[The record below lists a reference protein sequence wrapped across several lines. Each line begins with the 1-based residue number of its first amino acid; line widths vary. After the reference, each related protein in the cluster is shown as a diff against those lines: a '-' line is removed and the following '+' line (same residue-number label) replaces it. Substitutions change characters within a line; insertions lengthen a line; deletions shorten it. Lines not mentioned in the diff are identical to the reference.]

1 MGTRG
6 DRRGGRLE
14 QCPKS
19 PLSRT
24 PHAYTVLVCLARR
37 VVRRTV
43 SDSAEARVA
52 SSTTVRWRAYV
63 VAVTA
68 VALGGCSAAPSSPAP
83 IAGEVAAELVTPAGD
98 TMHVVCAGSGSPAVV
113 LVHGIGDRASS
124 SNLVEVQRR
133 LAEERRTC
141 RFDRP
146 GTGDSPSPST
156 PGRDGADLAAELG
169 AVMNHADP
177 NAPVLLVGH
186 SFGSYPVLLAVDAF
200 PGRVAGGVLLDAVD
214 PGQGLLPAL
223 GKERWSEVAMAG
235 EALDLEGVERDV
247 RAAGDVGDLPWVV
260 VRRSEGA
267 ARAWVDAQEALAGLS
282 SRGTVR
288 IADSGHDVPVDD
300 PASVVDAVMEVEA
313 AAR

>member
-1 MGTRG
+1 M
-6 DRRGGRLE
+6 
-14 QCPKS
+14 
-19 PLSRT
+19 
-24 PHAYTVLVCLARR
+24 
-37 VVRRTV
+37 
-43 SDSAEARVA
+43 A
-52 SSTTVRWRAYV
+52 SSTTVRWRACV

-177 NAPVLLVGH
+177 NGPVLLVGH

-235 EALDLEGVERDV
+235 VALDLEALERDV

-267 ARAWVDAQEALAGLS
+267 ARAWVDAQGGAGRAVEQGHGADRGQRTRRAGRRPGERRRRRHGS
-282 SRGTVR
+282 GGGCPVKTPPSAVKGVHGRASRTG
-288 IADSGHDVPVDD
+288 IAQHRS
-300 PASVVDAVMEVEA
+300 E
-313 AAR
+313 